1 MSHSPPNI
9 NDIRRQFIAYFEAR
23 GHQCVPSA
31 PLVPDNDDTLLFTNA
46 GMVQFKNALLGLETR
61 AYRRAVTSQKCLRVS
76 GKHNDLEEVGVSPR
90 HHTFFE
96 MLGNFSFGDYFK
108 AEAVQF
114 AWTLLVEEWGLPL
127 ERLWFSV
134 YADDEEA
141 AQLWRDVG
149 AAPDRIL
156 SFGRQDNWWSMG
168 ETGPCG
174 PCSEIHYYWGDL
186 ARQQA
191 QGVNR
196 DDEYLEFWNLVFMQY
211 DQVTP
216 TTLEPLPQPGVD
228 TGAGLERVASMLQ
241 GCDNTY
247 DTDAFLSLMDLLQ
260 QLAGQ
265 TDAQRAAHLV
275 AYRVIADHS
284 RAIAFLIADGVLP
297 GNEGRPYIT
306 RLILRRA
313 ARFGRAL
320 NLRAPFMARMAE
332 GVIDDMGAHYR
343 ELRQRKDLICE
354 TVTAEETRFL
364 QTLHRG
370 LGHLDAMVAE
380 NKAQRR
386 PEISGAQSF
395 LLWDTFGFPLDLTRD
410 LAREQGLAVNEEEFR
425 ALSALARERS
435 RQAAHAPQGTPAG
448 AYGDALRR
456 LQTRTD
462 APAAAVKHLIFDAVT
477 AADTRVLALLADG
490 QALASAS
497 PGTAVELVVAETPF
511 YVEAGGQMGDTG
523 IVSAG
528 ADARAPWTLQVD
540 GVRRPL
546 SGLIV
551 HEGRVLAGEPR
562 VGDAAR
568 CEVDPARRRAI
579 ERNHTATHL
588 LHATLRARL
597 GSAVHQAGSLVG
609 PERLRFDFT
618 WPRALTAQ
626 EIADVQATIQA
637 AILADHPVT
646 SGWEPYADAVAA
658 GAMALFGEKYAD
670 VVRVIRIGSGPYLSQ
685 ELCGGMHVASTSAIG
700 AFYIVRESSSA
711 AGQRRIEAVTGQAAN
726 QYVQTALDRLDQ
738 AAALLKTQPDMIA
751 SSVQSLLDQNSR
763 LRKERQA
770 SQRAQAQAQIERLL
784 NQSQTIAGVPCI
796 LQQVQAQDVETMRS
810 LCDLLQ
816 DRRGPCVI
824 GLAALINGRPMLV
837 VAVSQPLAASG
848 LHAGALVRHAAPSIG
863 GGGGGRQN
871 LAQAGGKQAGGL
883 SAALQVLE
891 SQIAAQLEVS
901 P

>member
-1 MSHSPPNI
+1 MPHSPPDI

-23 GHQCVPSA
+23 GHQFVPSA

-114 AWTLLVEEWGLPL
+114 AWTLLIEEWGLPL

-134 YADDEEA
+134 YEDDEEA

-156 SFGRQDNWWSMG
+156 PFGRQDNWWSMG
-168 ETGPCG
+168 DAGPCG

-260 QLAGQ
+260 RLADQ
-265 TDAQRAAHLV
+265 TDAQRQAHQV

-313 ARFGRAL
+313 ARFGRTL

-343 ELRQRKDLICE
+343 ELRQHKDLICE
-354 TVTAEETRFL
+354 TVTAEEARFR

-410 LAREQGLAVNEEEFR
+410 LAREQGLSVNEAEFR
-425 ALSALARERS
+425 SLSALARARS
-435 RQAAHAPQGTPAG
+435 RQAAHAPQGAPAG
-448 AYGDALRR
+448 AYADALRR
-456 LQTRTD
+456 LQSRAD
-462 APAAAVKHLIFDAVT
+462 APATEVKHRIFDGVT
-477 AADTRVLALLADG
+477 ATDTRVLALMADG
-490 QALASAS
+490 QALASAQ

-511 YVEAGGQMGDTG
+511 YVEAGGQLGDTG
-523 IVSAG
+523 TVSAG
-528 ADARAPWTLQVD
+528 ADARASWTLQVD
-540 GVRRPL
+540 GARRPL
-546 SGLIV
+546 PGLIV
-551 HEGRVLAGEPR
+551 HDGRVLAGEPR

-568 CEVDPARRRAI
+568 CEVDPARRRAV

-597 GSAVHQAGSLVG
+597 GASVHQAGSLVG

-626 EIADVQATIQA
+626 EIVDVQAAVQA

-646 SGWEPYADAVAA
+646 AGWEPYADAVAA

-670 VVRVIRIGSGPYLSQ
+670 VVRVIRIGAGPCLSQ
-685 ELCGGMHVASTSAIG
+685 ELCGGLHVASTSALG

-726 QYVQTALDRLDQ
+726 QYVRTSLERLDK
-738 AAALLKTQPDMIA
+738 AADLLKTQPDRLVP
-751 SSVQSLLDQNSR
+751 SVQSLLEQNSR
-763 LRKERQA
+763 LRKEQQV
-770 SQRAQAQAQIERLL
+770 SQRAQAQAQIECLL
-784 NQSQTIAGVPCI
+784 DQSQTIAGVPCI
-796 LQQVQAQDVETMRS
+796 LQQVQAQDIETMRT
-810 LCDLLQ
+810 LCDRLQ
-816 DRRGPCVI
+816 DRRGPCAI
-824 GLAALINGRPMLV
+824 GLAALIHGRPMLV
-837 VAVSQPLAASG
+837 VSVSPALAASG

-871 LAQAGGKQAGGL
+871 LAQAGGKKAAGL
-883 SAALQVLE
+883 SAALQVLA
-891 SQIAAQLEVS
+891 SRIAAQLEAA